1 MLLGNIHFFKA
12 SELSV
17 LCMLFHVRACASFQ
31 SLTALGKQRVTTHV
45 CRCFGSADLCSV
57 DGSRCLPSL
66 LLPRDL
72 TMAHH
77 PDLLTA
83 PVITRPKTLSEFT
96 KSELITEA
104 RARNLWFHES
114 WTTTE
119 LRSLI
124 QEDRKSPSGS
134 HPADAGMSKMTV
146 QQLKER
152 TMELGYHL
160 PGYATKGTI
169 MRILRDQQGMG
180 PNTILGFGRFKGK
193 TFQETPESYRA
204 WAVKEVASHDNPSED
219 LVMFANWW
227 QGELHRWREAPG
239 LRTSPSSSTS
249 YMDPEENAT
258 IPYIE
263 DTNSTASKSMA
274 TTLGPQAPRTPVRR
288 RSADALETSAP
299 RRMDQDI
306 PDGVDDEVK
315 YLEER
320 LAVLKDRHGL
330 PPGRN

>member
-1 MLLGNIHFFKA
+1 
-12 SELSV
+12 
-17 LCMLFHVRACASFQ
+17 
-31 SLTALGKQRVTTHV
+31 
-45 CRCFGSADLCSV
+45 
-57 DGSRCLPSL
+57 
-66 LLPRDL
+66 
-72 TMAHH
+72 
-77 PDLLTA
+77 
-83 PVITRPKTLSEFT
+83 
-96 KSELITEA
+96 
-104 RARNLWFHES
+104 
-114 WTTTE
+114 
-119 LRSLI
+119 
-124 QEDRKSPSGS
+124 
-134 HPADAGMSKMTV
+134 
-146 QQLKER
+146 
-152 TMELGYHL
+152 MELGYHL

-193 TFQETPESYRA
+193 TFQETPESYRT
-204 WAVKEVASHDNPSED
+204 WALKEVASHDNPSED

-239 LRTSPSSSTS
+239 LRTSPSSSKN

-263 DTNSTASKSMA
+263 DTNSTASWDMVTKETASAGYPGAKAKSMA
-274 TTLGPQAPRTPVRR
+274 ATLGPQDPRTPVRR